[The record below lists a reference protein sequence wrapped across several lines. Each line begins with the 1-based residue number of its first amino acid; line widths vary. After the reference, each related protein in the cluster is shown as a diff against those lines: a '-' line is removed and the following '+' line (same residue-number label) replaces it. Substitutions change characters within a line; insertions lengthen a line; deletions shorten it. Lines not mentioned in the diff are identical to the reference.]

1 MKKKLFAVAIVV
13 SLYVLV
19 MLVFTAADERGK
31 VSRVLSE
38 IGLSESVALAAT
50 QITSAK
56 DGGTQPSFY
65 GPMSRKPK
73 RRKSGRPKPEK

>member
-19 MLVFTAADERGK
+19 MLDFTAADEKGK

-50 QITSAK
+50 QIVSAT

-65 GPMSRKPK
+65 GPMKK
-73 RRKSGRPKPEK
+73 RKSKRKNGRLKRGK

>member
-1 MKKKLFAVAIVV
+1 MKKKLFAIAIVV

-19 MLVFTAADERGK
+19 MLVLTAADERGK

-38 IGLSESVALAAT
+38 IGLSESLALAAT

-56 DGGTQPSFY
+56 DGDTQPSFY
-65 GPMSRKPK
+65 GPMSRK
-73 RRKSGRPKPEK
+73 RKKKDRPKPN

>member
-1 MKKKLFAVAIVV
+1 MKKKLFAIAIVV

-19 MLVFTAADERGK
+19 MLVLTAADERGK

-38 IGLSESVALAAT
+38 IGLSESLALAAT

-65 GPMSRKPK
+65 GPMSRKRKK
-73 RRKSGRPKPEK
+73 RSRPQPSQ